1 MQARLDRRSW
11 HGKRE
16 RGCRGVVHLQ
26 VGIARAEPYEPCID
40 GKEQR
45 TDAVSAQ
52 RLWQAAEQVD
62 EEESPERED
71 DDVGQNHHADGD
83 RVTAHF
89 APGGAPERSEEHTL
103 ELQPTMC

>member
-62 EEESPERED
+62 EEESTERED
-71 DDVGQNHHADGD
+71 DDVGQNHHA
-83 RVTAHF
+83 RTEERR
-89 APGGAPERSEEHTL
+89 GGKEYGRPCRSRWSPDH
-103 ELQPTMC
+103 